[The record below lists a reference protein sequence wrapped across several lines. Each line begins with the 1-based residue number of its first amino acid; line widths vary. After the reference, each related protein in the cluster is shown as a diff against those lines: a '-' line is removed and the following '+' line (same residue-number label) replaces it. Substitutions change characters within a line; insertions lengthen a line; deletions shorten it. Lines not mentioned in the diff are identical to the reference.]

1 MEEMLNVSSNPHVRA
16 RMTTAKIME
25 LVAIALLPTAIAGVY
40 NFGFRALAVLI
51 VSTGAAVLAE
61 WLYDHFMHK
70 PNTITDFSAVV
81 TGLLLGLNMPASIP
95 LWIPALGSVF
105 AIHHRKAAFWRS
117 WTEFYEPGTGCPLFP
132 YDFFCRKDDRFLCI

>member
-25 LVAIALLPTAIAGVY
+25 LVAIALLPTAFAGVY

-61 WLYDHFMHK
+61 WL
-70 PNTITDFSAVV
+70 
-81 TGLLLGLNMPASIP
+81 
-95 LWIPALGSVF
+95 
-105 AIHHRKAAFWRS
+105 
-117 WTEFYEPGTGCPLFP
+117 
-132 YDFFCRKDDRFLCI
+132 